1 MKRASLIFSL
11 LPLVLASCGS
21 SDPLPKGDGTYAI
34 DETVSNEGGS
44 LSYEIFVRS
53 FYDADGDGI
62 GDFDG
67 ILAKADYLKQLGVG
81 NIWLLPIFPSPSYH
95 GYDTSNF
102 YKTNADYGSLNSFKA
117 MVKGLKEKG
126 VRVTLDIALNHC
138 SPRISWFQESYNDFL
153 NGDTSPESKADWF
166 IWSTTKKSG
175 YAQWGDLYYECSD
188 FNTSSM
194 ADFNWDSKT
203 LREELK
209 DVLLYWMNMGIA
221 GFRLDAVR
229 YFYEGS
235 TSKNVA
241 VLRELYEAVAK
252 EYPDVYF
259 VGENWT
265 TGSDYYDYFASG
277 IPSFF
282 QFATSIS
289 ATTGTTIISAAKG
302 YSTGDSFVAT
312 VAESEKKVKEKN
324 PKGYSS
330 YFISNHDQDRSS
342 KSLEG
347 DDAKFAASITYLLP
361 GTPYIYYGEEIGL
374 LGVRGAE
381 PTDVMRRLPM
391 IWSETD
397 KTGECSFPEKSNLY
411 LMSEMEQVKKGALD
425 LLKEPMSLTNHYR
438 KLGQVRNKIPW
449 IKDAAIKA
457 IETGT
462 ERFFAYTLTGEGHSV
477 LVVHNGSEEI
487 ASLDVSNAS
496 PVSILDS
503 IDTSNFR
510 PKLEGGSITLGGRST
525 AVMTIS

>member
-1 MKRASLIFSL
+1 MKRFPIALSLVPL
-11 LPLVLASCGS
+11 LLASCGS
-21 SDPLPKGDGTYAI
+21 SDPLSKGDGTYAI
-34 DETVSNEGGS
+34 DETVSNDGGS

-53 FYDADGDGI
+53 FADSDGDGT
-62 GDFDG
+62 GDFSG
-67 ILAKADYLKQLGVG
+67 ILGKADYLKELGVG
-81 NIWLLPIFPSPSYH
+81 NVWLLPIYPSPSYH

-102 YKTNADYGSLNSFKA
+102 YKVNSDYGSLNSFKE

-126 VRVTLDIALNHC
+126 ITVTLDIALNHC
-138 SPRISWFQESYNDFL
+138 SPRISWFQESYNDYL

-166 IWSTTKKSG
+166 LWSETKKSG

-194 ADFNWDSKT
+194 ADFNWDSQT
-203 LREELK
+203 LRAEMK
-209 DVLLYWMNMGIA
+209 DVLLYWMNMGIC

-229 YFYEGS
+229 YFWEGAH
-235 TSKNVA
+235 SKNIA
-241 VLRELYEAVAK
+241 LLRELYEAVAAK
-252 EYPDVYF
+252 YPDVYF

-265 TGSDYYDYFASG
+265 ASSDYYDYYASL

-282 QFATSIS
+282 QFGTSITS
-289 ATTGTTIISAAKG
+289 TTGATIISAAKG
-302 YSTGDSFVAT
+302 YSSGDAFTANVE
-312 VAESEKKVKEKN
+312 ESEKKVKEKN

-347 DDAKFAASITYLLP
+347 DDAKFASSITYLLP

-374 LGVRGAE
+374 LGVRGSE

-397 KTGECSFPEKSNLY
+397 KTGECAFPEKSNLY
-411 LMSEMEQVKKGALD
+411 LQSEMEQVKKGAFD

-449 IKDAAIKA
+449 IKDAVITA

-462 ERFFAYTLTGEGHSV
+462 DHLFAYTLTSGSHSV
-477 LVVHNGSEEI
+477 LVVHNGEESI
-487 ASLDVSNAS
+487 ASLDVSSAN

-503 IDTSNFR
+503 VDTNNFR
-510 PKLEGGSITLGGRST
+510 PKLEGGTITLGGKSS